1 MVTDVPKGYASDY
14 PEANF
19 LKVVNTLEALQRL
32 AERHRD
38 EFNIP
43 IVGITGSNG
52 KTMSRSGSIS
62 CSRQACSL
70 PAALAVTIPR

>member
-1 MVTDVPKGYASDY
+1 MPKGYASDY
-14 PEANF
+14 PGANF

-38 EFNIP
+38 EFNNIP

-52 KTMSRSGSIS
+52 KTMVKGGSTS
-62 CSRQACSL
+62 CSRQACLL
-70 PAALAVTIPR
+70 PAVRAVTTLR